1 MTMPLTRYLKDFSAP
16 PSPPAPV
23 APAFDFA
30 EDDGLELA
38 FPALPEPD
46 PVDIE
51 AVKREAFAEGH
62 EAGVAEAT
70 ASFEV
75 DRQALEIGHA
85 QMLAERDGRLR
96 TEFAKALGE
105 QLPNLIVQMS
115 IAVSEQVAR
124 ALVPLFSD
132 AVAARAVDALAKQI
146 EAAVASGEVGTITV
160 KGPRGL
166 FEDLS
171 AAMPEHAALLRH
183 TEAEDLDLTVEFG
196 DAALVTRIS
205 AFAASLKKVME

>member
-23 APAFDFA
+23 VPEFEFA
-30 EDDGLELA
+30 DDDPLDLS

-46 PVDIE
+46 PVDVE
-51 AVKREAFAEGH
+51 AVTREAYAQGH
-62 EAGVAEAT
+62 EAGVAEAK
-70 ASFEV
+70 AGFEV

-85 QMLAERDGRLR
+85 QMLAERDSRLR
-96 TEFAKALGE
+96 SEFAKALGE
-105 QLPNLIVQMS
+105 QLPNLIAQMS
-115 IAVSEQVAR
+115 LAVSDQVAR
-124 ALVPLFSD
+124 ALVPLFSE
-132 AVAARAVDALAKQI
+132 AVAARAVEVLSKQI
-146 EAAVASGEVGTITV
+146 ETAVANGEVGVITV

-171 AAMPEHAALLRH
+171 SSMPEHAALLRH
-183 TEAEDLDLTVEFG
+183 VEAEDLDLSVEFG